1 MNRCYPDPTRPVSAF
16 FDPGTWFQPAALACL
31 LAIHLSAVRSDE
43 PIEPPLRPG
52 DRLHWSFV
60 RPARAE
66 LPRCR
71 NQQWARSPVDS
82 FVSAKLE
89 AAQLSPSVPA
99 DPLTLIRRATFDL
112 TGLPPTPAEID
123 RYLDEC
129 RIDADTGYTKLI
141 DRLLDSP
148 HYGEHWARHWLDVVR
163 YAESNGYEADGE
175 RPGAWRYRDYVIRS
189 FNDDKPFDQFVKE
202 QIAGDY
208 LAVGKDPRTHADL
221 WIATGLHRCGP
232 NHLVGGNV
240 DPAISRNEVLTEMV
254 MGVGSAFLGL
264 TMTCARCHDHKF
276 DPISQADYYRLE
288 AFFASTRAKDVDFST
303 TGERTNHQLKLLG
316 TMAKLAPIKA
326 QVAAID
332 APYQTKLREA
342 KKAKL
347 GPVYIEAL
355 ASDPKNRT
363 PEQER
368 RVKEAGS
375 LLKVTWDEVLAVMSP
390 GDRERREKFRAEQHA
405 LEAELPMPPS
415 QAWAVVDDGKVTPT
429 YLLKRGEI
437 NRRGPVVLPAFP
449 RVLVASDAKELNR
462 KDLAEWLVSP
472 EHPLTARV
480 FVNRVWQHHFGRGI
494 VGTPNDFGTR
504 GERPTH
510 PELLDYL
517 ATEFV
522 KGGWK
527 IKELH
532 RTLMRSNTYRQ
543 SSAVDPVK
551 EKVDPENRLLHRMN
565 RQRLTGESLRD
576 AMLASAGTLN
586 RQQGGPMVRVP
597 LEPEVYDLIFTEGE
611 PDGLWTV
618 TADKTQHT
626 RRSIYLFAKRNVRQ
640 PILEAFDQPDTLTPC
655 AVRGRSTYAPQALI
669 LMNGPLAQA
678 QSKALASRI
687 LNEATASPIDQAFRL
702 TLGRRP
708 TDKER
713 AISERFLGKQ
723 RESFA
728 DRLRKRLP
736 VHLPEG
742 LPKAVNDAD
751 ALALAELC
759 LALFNSN
766 EFVYVR

>member
-1 MNRCYPDPTRPVSAF
+1 
-16 FDPGTWFQPAALACL
+16 
-31 LAIHLSAVRSDE
+31 
-43 PIEPPLRPG
+43 
-52 DRLHWSFV
+52 
-60 RPARAE
+60 
-66 LPRCR
+66 
-71 NQQWARSPVDS
+71 
-82 FVSAKLE
+82 
-89 AAQLSPSVPA
+89 
-99 DPLTLIRRATFDL
+99 
-112 TGLPPTPAEID
+112 
-123 RYLDEC
+123 
-129 RIDADTGYTKLI
+129 
-141 DRLLDSP
+141 
-148 HYGEHWARHWLDVVR
+148 
-163 YAESNGYEADGE
+163 
-175 RPGAWRYRDYVIRS
+175 
-189 FNDDKPFDQFVKE
+189 
-202 QIAGDY
+202 
-208 LAVGKDPRTHADL
+208 
-221 WIATGLHRCGP
+221 
-232 NHLVGGNV
+232 
-240 DPAISRNEVLTEMV
+240 
-254 MGVGSAFLGL
+254 
-264 TMTCARCHDHKF
+264 
-276 DPISQADYYRLE
+276 
-288 AFFASTRAKDVDFST
+288 
-303 TGERTNHQLKLLG
+303 
-316 TMAKLAPIKA
+316 
-326 QVAAID
+326 
-332 APYQTKLREA
+332 
-342 KKAKL
+342 
-347 GPVYIEAL
+347 
-355 ASDPKNRT
+355 
-363 PEQER
+363 
-368 RVKEAGS
+368 
-375 LLKVTWDEVLAVMSP
+375 
-390 GDRERREKFRAEQHA
+390 
-405 LEAELPMPPS
+405 
-415 QAWAVVDDGKVTPT
+415 
-429 YLLKRGEI
+429 
-437 NRRGPVVLPAFP
+437 
-449 RVLVASDAKELNR
+449 
-462 KDLAEWLVSP
+462 
-472 EHPLTARV
+472 
-480 FVNRVWQHHFGRGI
+480 

-678 QSKALASRI
+678 QSRALASRI